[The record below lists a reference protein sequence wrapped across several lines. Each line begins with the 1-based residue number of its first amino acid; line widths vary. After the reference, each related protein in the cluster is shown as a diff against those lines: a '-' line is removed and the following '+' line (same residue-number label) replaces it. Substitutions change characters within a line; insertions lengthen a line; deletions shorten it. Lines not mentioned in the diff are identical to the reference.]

1 MASYFLG
8 VDGGQSSTT
17 AIIGD
22 ESGRVLGIGRGG
34 PCNHIKTGDGRAKF
48 ENAIGGCLRA
58 AAHEAGLDVGM
69 LDFEAA
75 CLGFSGGPKDKED
88 LVRQLVRA
96 KLYDVTNDGI
106 IALTGATGGEPG
118 IIVVAGTG
126 SIAYGR
132 NVRGETGRA
141 GGWGYIYG
149 DEGGGFD
156 ITREAVRACLR
167 MEEGWGT
174 ATMLHAMMLEA
185 TASGSANDMMHR
197 FYTSDFTRPQIAGYS
212 KIVDEAAKAG
222 DRVAVEIL
230 NRAAQQLAGFAMNV
244 RSVLFGADEASVVCP
259 VGSVYRSEILRYRF
273 ETLVGLVEQNRS
285 AEPKFGP
292 ASGALIQAW
301 AMVGI
306 CPRFQYLPAAEK

>member
-1 MASYFLG
+1 MANYFLG

-34 PCNHIKTGDGRAKF
+34 ACNHIKTGDGRAKF

-58 AAHEAGLDVGM
+58 AAHEAGLDVGA
-69 LDFEAA
+69 LEFEAA

-132 NVRGETGRA
+132 NARGETGRA

-174 ATMLHAMMLEA
+174 ATMLHAMLLEA
-185 TASGSANDMMHR
+185 TGSGCANDMMHR

-244 RSVLFGADEASVVCP
+244 RSVLFGGDEVSVVCP

-273 ETLVGLVEQNRS
+273 ETLIGLVEQNRF

-301 AMVGI
+301 GMVGI
-306 CPRFQYLPAAEK
+306 CPAFDMLPGAEK

>member
-1 MASYFLG
+1 MAKYFLG

-22 ESGRVLGIGRGG
+22 AEGRVLGIGRGG

-48 ENAIGGCLRA
+48 ENAIGGCLRT
-58 AAHEAGLDVGM
+58 AAHEAGLHAGS
-69 LDFEAA
+69 LEFEAA
-75 CLGFSGGPKDKED
+75 CLGFSGGPKDKEA
-88 LVRQLVRA
+88 LVKQMVRA
-96 KLYDVTNDGI
+96 RVYDVTNDGI
-106 IALTGATGGEPG
+106 IALTGATAGEPG

-132 NVRGETGRA
+132 NARGETGRA
-141 GGWGYIYG
+141 GGWGYVYG

-156 ITREAVRACLR
+156 ITREAVRASLR

-174 ATMLHAMMLEA
+174 ATMLRAMLLEA
-185 TASGSANDMMHR
+185 TASDNANDMMHR
-197 FYTSDFTRPQIAGYS
+197 FYTSDFTRPQIAAYS
-212 KIVDEAAKAG
+212 KLVDEAARAG
-222 DRVAVEIL
+222 DRVATEIL

-244 RSVLFGADEASVVCP
+244 RSVLFASEEVSVVCP

-273 ETLVGLVEQNRS
+273 ETLVGLVEQNRF
-285 AEPKFGP
+285 AEPKYGP

-301 AMVGI
+301 KMSGI
-306 CPRFQYLPAAEK
+306 SPDFGMLPGAEK